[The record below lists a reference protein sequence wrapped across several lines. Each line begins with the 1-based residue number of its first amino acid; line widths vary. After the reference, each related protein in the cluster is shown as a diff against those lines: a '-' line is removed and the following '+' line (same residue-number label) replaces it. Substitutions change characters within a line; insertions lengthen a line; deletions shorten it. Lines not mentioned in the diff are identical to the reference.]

1 MYQKYSIGTM
11 AKLLGISAEAI
22 RYYESRNI
30 IQPVRD
36 PETGYRYY
44 NTWDFHMLL
53 RARHYQNYGFSLE
66 EVADLFCSRELSGI
80 QAQMGMQEAGIQRE
94 IVRQINLL
102 KRIRQRERID
112 RRRQHAHVV
121 CAGALHFAAAVL
133 NAAPEVAAA
142 DDNADLAAFL
152 IALFDY
158 VTYRP
163 DHIKIQAEM
172 LIPCKRF
179 AADLDQHALIFR
191 CSHIPHSLLLIPAF
205 YSTLLPPVL
214 QRVFKIFQGNLQ
226 LLLCRI
232 QKFQMTA

>member
-1 MYQKYSIGTM
+1 M

-102 KRIRQRERID
+102 KHIRQHHVETVLRELYRVGPSLPHGSSGD
-112 RRRQHAHVV
+112 Q
-121 CAGALHFAAAVL
+121 
-133 NAAPEVAAA
+133 
-142 DDNADLAAFL
+142 
-152 IALFDY
+152 DY
-158 VTYRP
+158 
-163 DHIKIQAEM
+163 
-172 LIPCKRF
+172 F
-179 AADLDQHALIFR
+179 F
-191 CSHIPHSLLLIPAF
+191 
-205 YSTLLPPVL
+205 
-214 QRVFKIFQGNLQ
+214 
-226 LLLCRI
+226 
-232 QKFQMTA
+232 

>member
-1 MYQKYSIGTM
+1 MVVLLCIRVFRRIGIIH
-11 AKLLGISAEAI
+11 AVYVLCQQDDFCPDLRRAQHSCRIGREKRVACAAAENYHTALFQMTRCTLTDI
-22 RYYESRNI
+22 RLRNA
-30 IQPVRD
+30 VHLDR
-36 PETGYRYY
+36 GL
-44 NTWDFHMLL
+44 H
-53 RARHYQNYGFSLE
+53 AHRH
-66 EVADLFCSRELSGI
+66 I
-80 QAQMGMQEAGIQRE
+80 P
-94 IVRQINLL
+94 LL

-112 RRRQHAHVV
+112 RRRQHSHVV

-133 NAAPEVAAA
+133 NAAPEVATA